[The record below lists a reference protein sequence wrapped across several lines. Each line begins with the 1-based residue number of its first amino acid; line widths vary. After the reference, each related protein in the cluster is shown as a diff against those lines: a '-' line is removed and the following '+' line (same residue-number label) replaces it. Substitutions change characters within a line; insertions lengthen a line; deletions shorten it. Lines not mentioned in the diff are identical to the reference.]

1 MAPRLDLMQVKA
13 LGQFLLP
20 LISML
25 LPPAKNKITPADI
38 LGTIIRFGMNTF
50 G

>member
-1 MAPRLDLMQVKA
+1 MPTKV

-25 LPPAKNKITPADI
+25 IPPVREKITPADI
-38 LGTIIRFGMNTF
+38 LGTITRFGMNTF